1 MYSFF
6 GTLLIG
12 LLLLSSSST
21 VYLYSYPIFH
31 RCAFPKQPSPAGSA
45 RSGSVD
51 APFRLLALGDPQLE
65 GDSSLLN
72 FSNGYFPS
80 LRTFRADVANSD
92 ASRGSFYVIL
102 DKFRDLFTTD
112 LPRILRSYRKRL
124 DLWGNDYYLA
134 HIYRTVHWITRPTDV
149 TVLGDLLGS
158 QWVSDEEF
166 DRRGWRYW
174 NRIFRQGQR
183 VEDEITN
190 TRHLDILG
198 RDKSWEKRV
207 INIVGNH
214 DVGYAGD
221 LTEER
226 MQRFERVF
234 GKANWES
241 RFILPAGNYQD
252 LASLETTGVP
262 ELRIVV
268 LNSLNLDTPALSQEL
283 QADTYKFIND
293 VIGASRPVEDRT
305 TTTIVLTH
313 LPIHKEAGVCVDS
326 PYFDFHSDEH
336 GGGVKEQNHLSY
348 NAGKGIF
355 EGIFGM
361 SGNVDGP
368 GGGYGRN
375 GIILTGHDHE
385 GCDVY
390 HYLPDDH
397 VTDSR
402 TWKAERWGN
411 SEARLNGTRP
421 GIREITLKSMMGEF
435 GGNAGLMSVWFDY
448 NEGEWKTEYSTCLLG
463 TQHIWWAVHVLDI
476 ITVLVILA
484 VGWHSHQSL
493 DEERSKGRNVIY
505 SPASLD
511 EKLVDEDLLN
521 GGERRDSRDVSRSL
535 EVVSEGTRE
544 ASLKRRKAM
553 RT

>member
-6 GTLLIG
+6 ATLLIG
-12 LLLLSSSST
+12 FLLLSLSST
-21 VYLYSYPIFH
+21 VYLYSYPVFH
-31 RCAFPKQPSPAGSA
+31 HCAFPKQPSPAGSA

-72 FSNGYFPS
+72 FDNGYFPS
-80 LRTFRADVANSD
+80 LRTLGADVANAD
-92 ASRGSFYVIL
+92 ALRDYLYVI
-102 DKFRDLFTTD
+102 RDRLRELFVLD
-112 LPRILRSYRKRL
+112 LPRLLRSYRKKL

-134 HIYRTVHWITRPTDV
+134 HFLFKVHWFTSPTHV

-166 DRRGWRYW
+166 ERRGWRYW
-174 NRIFRQGQR
+174 NRVFRNGQR
-183 VEDEITN
+183 VEDDVTN
-190 TRHLDILG
+190 IRHRDILG
-198 RDKSWEKRV
+198 RDKSWERRV

-221 LTEER
+221 LTLER

-234 GKANWES
+234 GKANWEV
-241 RFILPAGNYQD
+241 RFVSSEGSHPD
-252 LASLETTGVP
+252 LASLEDSGLP

-268 LNSLNLDTPALSQEL
+268 LNSLNLDTPALSQDL

-305 TTTIVLTH
+305 TATIVLTH
-313 LPIHKEAGVCVDS
+313 LPLHKEAGVCVDS
-326 PYFDFHSDEH
+326 PHFDFHSEEQ

-348 NAGKGIF
+348 NASKGIF

-361 SGNVDGP
+361 SGNLNGP

-375 GIILTGHDHE
+375 GVILTGHDHE

-397 VTDSR
+397 MTNSR
-402 TWKAERWGN
+402 IWTAERWGD

-421 GIREITLKSMMGEF
+421 SIREITLQSMMGEF
-435 GGNAGLMSVWFDY
+435 GGNAGLLSAWFDH
-448 NEGEWKTEYSTCLLG
+448 NEGEWKTDYSTCLLG
-463 TQHIWWAVHVLDI
+463 TQHVWWAVHVLDI
-476 ITVLVILA
+476 VMVLVLFTA
-484 VGWHSHQSL
+484 AWHSHKSL
-493 DEERSKGRNVIY
+493 DPKTSNGKKVSDSSVNLNGKEVEERVLK
-505 SPASLD
+505 
-511 EKLVDEDLLN
+511 
-521 GGERRDSRDVSRSL
+521 GGESDAGSRGL
-535 EVVSEGTRE
+535 EVVSDEIKDAT
-544 ASLKRRKAM
+544 LVRRRNI